1 MKAVKKFAAF
11 IAAHKKKIAL
21 IATGQ
26 GVLSIINWL
35 YDNPLYITVI
45 AYFGPVV
52 GGAIITAGSIVICLG
67 LILFYN
73 KKGVDWLGVG
83 ALDAVRELSLHH
95 AKKLLAWRA
104 DSIIGKM
111 MFFIFYLPIWLLFA
125 VAHLVNHK
133 VWGDAT
139 AFVLLS
145 IFEDPFITTAYLRH
159 GNYGPMKIRDWSIF
173 FGSVILSN
181 GYWIFRTTVVIEV
194 AKAIW
199 KLA

>member
-1 MKAVKKFAAF
+1 MKVMKKFVAF
-11 IAAHKKKIAL
+11 MATHKEQIAL

-26 GVLSIINWL
+26 GVMSVINWL
-35 YDNPLYITVI
+35 YDNPLYIGVI

-52 GGAIITAGSIVICLG
+52 GGAMMTAGSLVICLG

-83 ALDAVRELSLHH
+83 ALDAVKEISLEY
-95 AKKLLAWRA
+95 AKKLVEWRS
-104 DSIIGKM
+104 DSIFGKIAY
-111 MFFIFYLPIWLLFA
+111 FVFYLPIQLIFIL
-125 VAHLVNHK
+125 AHLVNHK
-133 VWGDAT
+133 VWGGVV

-145 IFEDPFITTAYLRH
+145 IFTDPFVTTAYSRH
-159 GNYGPMKIRDWSIF
+159 GNYGPMKVRDWVVF
-173 FGSVILSN
+173 FGSVVLSN

-199 KLA
+199 KFV